1 MTPRRAQLPHRPERA
16 NTRSQ
21 SRNTKTP
28 LAFGEQMK
36 IARSKKA
43 NVLTCTGCNT
53 VLKTVTYT
61 MWGTKRWDAKAGF
74 YEEDDSPG
82 NTDIEFSCPKCSA
95 ELDAE
100 AIIGF

>member
-1 MTPRRAQLPHRPERA
+1 MTARLP
-16 NTRSQ
+16 
-21 SRNTKTP
+21 KTHV
-28 LAFGEQMK
+28 AFGEQLK
-36 IARSKKA
+36 IARKDA
-43 NVLTCTGCNT
+43 EVLTCTGCNT

-61 MWGTKRWDAKAGF
+61 MWGTKRWNAKAGY